1 MIRAEVDLSFFRRF
15 LWIAIGCVLGT
26 AWCLLDAWVTY
37 PRKLVIAESYE
48 SFPQTDA
55 GLEQWQAVS
64 EKNGWLAEPPEK
76 TASELRALILN
87 QYILMT
93 GCIVVGIIMF
103 LKWLLPRGSW
113 IEGNKE
119 EIRNSRGQNYS
130 LDSLVGIDRRRWEQK
145 GIAVLHFL
153 DGNKTQKF
161 VLDDFKYNREA
172 IGDILKLAEERLEE
186 LIEDT
191 GESNVVASP
200 QDSTTEDPSSY

>member
-76 TASELRALILN
+76 TASELRAL
-87 QYILMT
+87 MHEFET
-93 GCIVVGIIMF
+93 DVA
-103 LKWLLPRGSW
+103 
-113 IEGNKE
+113 
-119 EIRNSRGQNYS
+119 
-130 LDSLVGIDRRRWEQK
+130 
-145 GIAVLHFL
+145 IAV
-153 DGNKTQKF
+153 DCEKTF
-161 VLDDFKYNREA
+161 GEYA
-172 IGDILKLAEERLEE
+172 IHNYR
-186 LIEDT
+186 
-191 GESNVVASP
+191 
-200 QDSTTEDPSSY
+200 

>member
-1 MIRAEVDLSFFRRF
+1 
-15 LWIAIGCVLGT
+15 
-26 AWCLLDAWVTY
+26 
-37 PRKLVIAESYE
+37 
-48 SFPQTDA
+48 
-55 GLEQWQAVS
+55 
-64 EKNGWLAEPPEK
+64 
-76 TASELRALILN
+76 
-87 QYILMT
+87 
-93 GCIVVGIIMF
+93 MF

-186 LIEDT
+186 LIEET

-200 QDSTTEDPSSY
+200 QDSTTEDPSSD